1 MSANWEK
8 KEGNQGVLT
17 VDVDAKKFEEALDE
31 AFKKVRK
38 QVNVPGFRKGKVPR
52 KIFEQRFGVEAL
64 YQDAVDIV
72 LPEAY
77 AKAVEDTGI
86 EPVDRPEIDIEE
98 IEKGKNLVFK
108 ATVTVKPEVELGE
121 YKGLEVEEFDT
132 TVTDE
137 EVEESLKQLQEQHA
151 ELVVVEDGTVEE
163 GDTVVIDFKG
173 FVDGESFEGGE
184 AENYSLE
191 IGSGQFIPGFED
203 QLVGLKPG
211 EEKEIKVT
219 FPEEYHAEHLA
230 GKDAVFEVK
239 VHDLKRKEVPELDDE
254 FAKDVDEDIETL
266 DELREKRKEALQ
278 KDKEHAKEH
287 HERDTVVEKA
297 TENATIDI
305 PEVMITNEV
314 ERMVQEF
321 EQRLQAQGMGL
332 DMYYQATGTD
342 EDSMKEQFKPEAEK
356 RVKMNL
362 TLEAIAKAENI
373 EVTDEDVD
381 KELEKLAEMYDREV
395 DEIRNLFMMQGG
407 LDVLKDDLRIQKA
420 IDFLVE
426 QSKTVPKKEENE
438 NDDQQEQ
445 DEE

>member
-211 EEKEIKVT
+211 EEKEVKVT

-278 KDKEHAKEH
+278 KDKELAKEH